1 MKSNKTLYVMG
12 NRIKLIKSACLSL
25 FCLLL
30 ALAFWFAFNNLF
42 LWREGS
48 VITDLLV
55 AFLLFSVFFI
65 FSMIYLLLVDNRKI
79 VIIASFFIVFSSLI
93 FLLRRNG
100 IWVGIPA
107 IIGYSASTL
116 LLFAAYN
123 MTNRN
128 ILNDRKNSIVF
139 HAGSSILKAGPMLL
153 LIFVLLFSVI
163 FYFNFPLLNSEGEL
177 EVEEPLIEMASRPFG
192 SIINN
197 FIPVYDFDMS
207 VDEFVVLTTILGLP
221 FTQKE
226 GVELEPLFNMEEPPE
241 EVVNYLK
248 NKGIYNLEEIN
259 FTEYLREDEEFKN
272 LLIEEIRRLV
282 TEADPILLYKYRN
295 NLSVNWGIKIGPDE
309 RMGQVY
315 TRLINSKINQIP
327 LKFLNLALIFPA
339 VIFFGILQVS
349 FLILNFLYAFLGW
362 AILIIFHKARFYH
375 FKKVQVEKEE
385 IEL

>member
-1 MKSNKTLYVMG
+1 MTNK
-12 NRIKLIKSACLSL
+12 IKLIKSSCLSL
-25 FCLLL
+25 FCLLI
-30 ALAFWFAFNNLF
+30 ALAFWFALNNLF
-42 LWREGS
+42 SWREGS
-48 VITDLLV
+48 IITDLLL

-93 FLLRRNG
+93 FLLRKNG
-100 IWVGIPA
+100 TWVEIPA
-107 IIGYSASTL
+107 IISYAASTL

-139 HAGSSILKAGPMLL
+139 HPGNSITKAGPILL
-153 LIFVLLFSVI
+153 VVFAILFSVI
-163 FYFNFPLLNSEGEL
+163 FYFNFPLLNSEDEI
-177 EVEEPLIEMASRPFG
+177 EVEEPLIELASRPFG

-197 FIPVYDFDMS
+197 FIPIYDFDMN
-207 VDEFVVLTTILGLP
+207 VDEFIILTTMLGLP

-226 GVELEPLFNMEEPPE
+226 GVELEPLINMEEPPE
-241 EVVNYLK
+241 EVVNYLR
-248 NKGIYNLEEIN
+248 NKGIYNPEEIN
-259 FTEYLREDEEFKN
+259 FSEYLREDEEFKN
-272 LLIEEIRRLV
+272 IIIEEIKKLANE
-282 TEADPILLYKYRN
+282 TDPILLYRYRN
-295 NLSVNWGIKIGPDE
+295 NLSENWGIKIGPDE

-327 LKFLNLALIFPA
+327 PKLLSLALIFPA

-349 FLILNFLYAFLGW
+349 FLILNFLYAFLCW
-362 AILIIFHKARFYH
+362 VILIIFYKAKFYH
-375 FKKVQVEKEE
+375 FKKIQVEKEE

>member
-1 MKSNKTLYVMG
+1 MTNK
-12 NRIKLIKSACLSL
+12 IKLIKSSCLSL
-25 FCLLL
+25 FCVLM
-30 ALAFWFAFNNLF
+30 AFAFWFALNNLF

-48 VITDLLV
+48 VITDLLL

-93 FLLRRNG
+93 FLLRKNG
-100 IWVGIPA
+100 TWVGIPA
-107 IIGYSASTL
+107 IISYAASTL
-116 LLFAAYN
+116 LLFAVYN

-139 HAGSSILKAGPMLL
+139 HPGNSITKAGPILL
-153 LIFVLLFSVI
+153 VIFAILFSVI
-163 FYFNFPLLNSEGEL
+163 FYFNFPLLNSEDEI
-177 EVEEPLIEMASRPFG
+177 EVEEPLIELASRPFG

-197 FIPVYDFDMS
+197 FIPIYDFDMNA
-207 VDEFVVLTTILGLP
+207 DEFVILTTMLGLP

-226 GVELEPLFNMEEPPE
+226 GVELEPLINMEEPPE
-241 EVVNYLK
+241 ELVNYLR
-248 NKGIYNLEEIN
+248 NKGIYNPEEIN
-259 FTEYLREDEEFKN
+259 FSEYLREDEEFKN
-272 LLIEEIRRLV
+272 IMMEEIKKLANE
-282 TEADPILLYKYRN
+282 TDPILLYRYRN

-309 RMGQVY
+309 RMGEVY

-327 LKFLNLALIFPA
+327 PKLLSLALIFPA
-339 VIFFGILQVS
+339 IIFFGVLQVS
-349 FLILNFLYAFLGW
+349 FLILNFLYAFLCW
-362 AILIIFHKARFYH
+362 VILIIFYKAKFFH